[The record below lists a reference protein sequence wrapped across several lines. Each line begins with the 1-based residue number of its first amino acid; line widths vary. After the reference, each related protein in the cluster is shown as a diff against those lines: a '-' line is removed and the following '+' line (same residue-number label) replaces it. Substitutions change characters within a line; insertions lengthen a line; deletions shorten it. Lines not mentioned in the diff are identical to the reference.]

1 MKSIF
6 EISKWTKKLSKIGM
20 PKMSLL
26 RKICAYD
33 IEKLSSQMKLNKIF
47 CDCKILIFFTEK
59 SLKFFSIGDIWKL

>member
-6 EISKWTKKLSKIGM
+6 EISKWTKKMSKMGM

-33 IEKLSSQMKLNKIF
+33 IEKLSSQMKLKKIF
-47 CDCKILIFFTEK
+47 CDCKILIFFAGK
-59 SLKFFSIGDIWKL
+59 KLKIFSLGDIWKL